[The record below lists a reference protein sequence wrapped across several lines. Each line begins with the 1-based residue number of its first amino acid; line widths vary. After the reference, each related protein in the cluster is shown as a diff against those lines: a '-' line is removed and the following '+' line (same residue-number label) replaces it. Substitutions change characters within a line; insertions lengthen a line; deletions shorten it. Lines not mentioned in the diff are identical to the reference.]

1 MAYNLPFP
9 LLHLVGNYTNFG
21 GLAGSYNV
29 KVSRQYCCSDLLQP
43 ISPNA
48 FQNHCFCLEQ
58 CTPKKNLNGVN
69 PRSCQPSLSTNPF
82 AIFGFFS
89 LYSSTNLLKLL
100 LVCFIIWFTY
110 SCFLINLFS
119 HRRCTIFYF
128 LIKFKNQILTQNT
141 CF

>member
-1 MAYNLPFP
+1 MLAFPF
-9 LLHLVGNYTNFG
+9 Y
-21 GLAGSYNV
+21 
-29 KVSRQYCCSDLLQP
+29 
-43 ISPNA
+43 
-48 FQNHCFCLEQ
+48 
-58 CTPKKNLNGVN
+58 
-69 PRSCQPSLSTNPF
+69 TNPF

-128 LIKFKNQILTQNT
+128 LIKFKNQILTQVFSCELCEIFKNI
-141 CF
+141 CFIEHLRATAFSIFICTTVSISNKSVAARDKRVDGLLMHFKYDFRFHSLKLLWK